1 MAEKKLL
8 LPPEEELQEVFV
20 RTASGPGGQNVN
32 KTSTAVR
39 LVYRFMESDFLSD
52 TVKARLQALLGGDKE
67 FISILARE
75 SRSLPANREAA
86 RERLSNLLKTAFKEP
101 KKRKATKP
109 TKASIEKRLAKKSRR
124 SEIKAGRR
132 ASFDD

>member
-1 MAEKKLL
+1 M
-8 LPPEEELQEVFV
+8 

-39 LVYRFMESDFLSD
+39 LVYRFMDSDFLSD
-52 TVKARLQALLGGDKE
+52 EVKERLQALLGGDKD
-67 FISILARE
+67 FISILVRE
-75 SRSLPANREAA
+75 SRSLPANRESA
-86 RERLSNLLKTAFKEP
+86 RERLSNLLKTALKVP

-109 TKASIEKRLAKKSRR
+109 TRASKEKRLAQKARR

-132 ASFDD
+132 ASYDS

>member
-1 MAEKKLL
+1 MAELKLI
-8 LPPEEELQEVFV
+8 LPPDEELEEEFV

-52 TVKARLQALLGGDKE
+52 DAKERLKNLIGGEKD

-75 SRSLPANREAA
+75 SRSLPDNREAA
-86 RERLSNLLKTAFKEP
+86 RIRLSNLLKAALK
-101 KKRKATKP
+101 
-109 TKASIEKRLAKKSRR
+109 
-124 SEIKAGRR
+124 
-132 ASFDD
+132 DC

>member
-1 MAEKKLL
+1 MAEQKLV
-8 LPPEEELQEVFV
+8 LPPEEELEEVFV

-52 TVKARLQALLGGDKE
+52 TVKERLRNMLGGDKD

-75 SRSLPANREAA
+75 SRSLSVNRESA
-86 RERLSNLLKTAFKEP
+86 RVRLSNLLKAALKEP

-109 TKASIEKRLAKKSRR
+109 TRASKERRLAQKARR

-132 ASFDD
+132 ATFND

>member
-1 MAEKKLL
+1 MTEEKLY
-8 LPPEEELQEVFV
+8 LPPEEELEEEFV

-39 LVYRFMESDFLSD
+39 LVYRFEESDFLSD
-52 TVKARLQALLGGDKE
+52 SAKERLKQQLGGKD

-75 SRSLPANREAA
+75 SRSLPLNREEA
-86 RERLSNLLKTAFKEP
+86 RIRLSNLLNSVRKEP

-109 TKASIEKRLAKKSRR
+109 TFASKMKRLEKKARR
-124 SEIKAGRR
+124 SGIKAGRR
-132 ASFDD
+132 SVSPEE

>member
-1 MAEKKLL
+1 MEEKLI
-8 LPPEEELQEVFV
+8 LPPEEELEEEFV

-39 LVYRFMESDFLSD
+39 LVYRFMESDFLSED
-52 TVKARLQALLGGDKE
+52 AKERLKALIGGEKD

-75 SRSLPANREAA
+75 SRSLPMNREAA
-86 RERLSNLLKTAFKEP
+86 RIRLSNLLKTAKKAP

-109 TKASIEKRLAKKSRR
+109 TRASREKRLAAKARR

-132 ASFDD
+132 ASCDD

>member
-1 MAEKKLL
+1 MTEEKLY
-8 LPPEEELQEVFV
+8 LPPEEELEEEFV

-39 LVYRFMESDFLSD
+39 LVYRFEESDFLSD
-52 TVKARLQALLGGDKE
+52 SAKERLKQQLGGKD

-75 SRSLPANREAA
+75 SRSLPLNREEA
-86 RERLSNLLKTAFKEP
+86 RIRLSNLLNAVRKEP

-109 TKASIEKRLAKKSRR
+109 TFASKMKRLEKKARR
-124 SEIKAGRR
+124 SGIKAGRR
-132 ASFDD
+132 SVSPEE

>member
-1 MAEKKLL
+1 MAEQKLI
-8 LPPEEELQEVFV
+8 LPPAEELEEEFV

-52 TVKARLQALLGGDKE
+52 EAKERLKTLIGGDKD

-75 SRSLPANREAA
+75 SRSLPDNREAA
-86 RERLSNLLKTAFKEP
+86 RIRLSNLLKTALKVP

-109 TKASIEKRLAKKSRR
+109 TRASQERRLANKARR
-124 SEIKAGRR
+124 SEIKANRR
-132 ASFDD
+132 ASFD